1 MIRLCACLL
10 VAAAIWL
17 APPAAAA
24 ANVDAFNA
32 DLTAAGIPAYA
43 FTTLEMWAQ
52 SACRLVPKS
61 GAYDAQVIAALPNDV
76 RGNDIDL
83 TPAQAAAMWTSAKTN
98 IC

>member
-1 MIRLCACLL
+1 MSRLCACLL
-10 VAAAIWL
+10 VVAAVWL

-24 ANVDAFNA
+24 NVDAFKA
-32 DLTAAGIPAYA
+32 DLAAAGIPAYA
-43 FTTLEMWAQ
+43 FTTLQMWAE

-61 GAYDAQVIAALPNDV
+61 GAYDAQVVAALPNDV

-83 TPAQAAAMWTSAKTN
+83 TPAQAAAMWTSAKAN